1 MVALLAACSSPESVT
16 RTVGREAGAAAPAYI
31 AVVPLSGGESALE
44 LAGQLG
50 ATLVAGPESGSLST
64 AGSPRGGAPVAFL
77 GFDSK
82 PLGSLSVGG
91 NDVIIEPNIDR
102 FLSSASLEVL
112 GESTV
117 WAEGSNG
124 TMRANGESTV
134 WAEGE
139 STVWAE
145 ADPTFWA
152 NGESTVWAEGESTVW
167 AEGESTVWAEGEST
181 VWAEGDYKW
190 MPPNTGI
197 WHQIELREA
206 HDEAGNLGHG
216 VVVAVI
222 DTGVDLS
229 HPWLAGSF
237 AAGGWDFVDNDDD
250 PSEEGS
256 SADGSHGH
264 GTSVAGI
271 IRQIAPRAS
280 IMPLRALAADG
291 SGDVLA
297 VVQAVYHA
305 VDNGADIIN
314 LSLGGPEES
323 PALTAAL
330 AYADQHGVYVTTTA
344 GNEGQERIN
353 WPGAS
358 ATSFSRVVSVTSVD
372 VDDRKSSFANWH
384 ANVEIAAPG
393 HMVYGP
399 YPDNGIAA
407 WSGTSMA
414 APAVAGALALA
425 LGEQD
430 LDVSRG
436 NLQSALLGESAN
448 HYRHGLNSQYRTGGV
463 KQLGHGRLD
472 IEEFLDEVLD

>member
-1 MVALLAACSSPESVT
+1 MVALLAACSSPEAVSGA
-16 RTVGREAGAAAPAYI
+16 VGRGDGASAPAYI
-31 AVVPLSGGESALE
+31 AVVPLTGEVSAQ
-44 LAGQLG
+44 AMADSLG
-50 ATLVAGPESGSLST
+50 ATLVAGAGSGSLAPASSRA
-64 AGSPRGGAPVAFL
+64 AGATVAYL
-77 GFDSK
+77 GFDSM

-91 NDVIIEPNIDR
+91 NTVTVEPNLDR
-102 FLSSASLEVL
+102 FLTSASLEVL

-124 TMRANGESTV
+124 SLRANGESTV

-206 HDEAGNLGHG
+206 HDKAANLGYG
-216 VVVAVI
+216 TVVAVI

-229 HPWLAGSF
+229 HPWLAGSI

-256 SADGSHGH
+256 SADGSYGH

-330 AYADQHGVYVTTTA
+330 DYADQHGVYVTTTA
-344 GNEGQERIN
+344 GNEGQHRIN

-358 ATSFSRVVSVTSVD
+358 AVGFNRVISVTSVN
-372 VDDRKSSFANWH
+372 VDDHKSDFANFH

-425 LGEQD
+425 LAEQ

-436 NLQSALLGESAN
+436 NLQAALLEESAN
-448 HYRHGLNSQYRTGGV
+448 HYRGGRNSEFRDAGV
-463 KQLGHGRLD
+463 KLLGHGRLD